1 MFKTLLTLLILFVFL
16 VNKKTNME
24 TFVTKKYI
32 AFRGSLGKYGLSHH
46 KSNLKRFIL
55 KADELNK
62 ILIIPT
68 FVLHKKHNNGKEI
81 ISNLSKYIDYD
92 NVLLNGKKIKIIT
105 DTINIPENNILVFNL
120 NKLQREIIGDKGL
133 INFHPQ
139 FKSKKKKLYFI
150 ILKK

>member
-1 MFKTLLTLLILFVFL
+1 MGKNIFLYINMFKTLLTLLILFVFL

-46 KSNLKRFIL
+46 KSIL

-62 ILIIPT
+62 ILTIPT

-120 NKLQREIIGDKGL
+120 N
-133 INFHPQ
+133 
-139 FKSKKKKLYFI
+139 
-150 ILKK
+150 